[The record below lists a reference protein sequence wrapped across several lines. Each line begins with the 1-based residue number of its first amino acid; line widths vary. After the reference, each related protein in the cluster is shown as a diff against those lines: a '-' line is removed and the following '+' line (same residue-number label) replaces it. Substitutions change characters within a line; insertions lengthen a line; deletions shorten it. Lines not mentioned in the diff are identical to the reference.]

1 MGQIYGYVRVSTKE
15 QNEDRQLLAL
25 EPYEIPRK
33 NIFIDKQS
41 GKDFN
46 RPAYRRMTQ
55 KMRRGDLLL
64 VKSIDRLGRDY
75 EEIIE
80 QWKYI
85 TKKIGADIRIVDMPL
100 LDTRREKDLLGTF
113 ISDLVLQVLSFVSQT
128 ERDFIRQRQAEG
140 IAAAKLRGIKFGRP
154 AKELDEEVKEVI
166 DAWRQKLCT
175 AEQAARFLRVSR
187 RMFFYYA
194 KRYKSSEV

>member
-25 EPYEIPRK
+25 EPYEIPRE

-46 RPAYRRMTQ
+46 RPAYRRMTR

-85 TKKIGADIRIVDMPL
+85 TRKIGADICIVDMPL

-128 ERDFIRQRQAEG
+128 ERDFIHQRQAEG

-154 AKELDEEVKEVI
+154 VKELDEDVKEVI